1 MNTGQMMLTIG
12 ALILLSTLMLKVNTS
27 DLQTDTVRAEAQYGV
42 IATSIITSII
52 EKAKSLA
59 FDTKTDTNNVTMP
72 NQLTKAMNLGPGGG
86 ETYETFNDFDDFDGY
101 TKVDSSMPSAVFDIY
116 CEVFYIHKSNLKD
129 KYHTR
134 TWHKKITVMVSSDF
148 MQDTIKQSSIYSYW
162 YFR

>member
-12 ALILLSTLMLKVNTS
+12 AMVLLATLMLRINS
-27 DLQTDTVRAEAQYGV
+27 SNLQTDTVRAEAQYGV
-42 IATSIITSII
+42 LATSIITSII

-59 FDTKTDTNNVTMP
+59 FDTKTDTNNVTDK
-72 NQLTKAMNLGPGGG
+72 NELTHPSSLGPGFG
-86 ETYETFNDFDDFDGY
+86 ETYDTFNDFDDFHGY

-116 CEVFYIHKSNLKD
+116 CEVFYINPVNLNE
-129 KYHTR
+129 HNSR
-134 TWHKKITVMVSSDF
+134 TWHKKITVQVSSKF

>member
-12 ALILLSTLMLKVNTS
+12 ALILLSTLMLRINTI

-42 IATSIITSII
+42 LATSIITSIM

-59 FDTKTDTNNVTMP
+59 FDAKTDTNNVTST
-72 NQLTKAMNLGPGGG
+72 NDLTPSLNLGPGFG
-86 ETYETFNDFDDFDGY
+86 ETYDTFNDFDDFHGY
-101 TKVDSSMPSAVFDIY
+101 TKVDSSMPSAVFDIS

-129 KYHTR
+129 KYHSR
-134 TWHKKITVMVSSDF
+134 TWHKKISVQVSSAF